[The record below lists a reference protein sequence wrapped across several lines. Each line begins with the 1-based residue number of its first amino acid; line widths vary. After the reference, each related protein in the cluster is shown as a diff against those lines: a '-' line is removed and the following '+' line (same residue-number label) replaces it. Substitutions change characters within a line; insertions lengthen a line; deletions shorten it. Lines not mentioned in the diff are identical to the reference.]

1 MYLGDVTIRAVRRI
15 VQRIFML
22 RLILYCYIL
31 IPLHA
36 ATILGGTGGFACHR
50 RL

>member
-1 MYLGDVTIRAVRRI
+1 MYLGGVYR
-15 VQRIFML
+15 
-22 RLILYCYIL
+22 YIL